1 MGQASWRMALGPLV
15 GEGWAAQ
22 MGAARGGSWSL
33 SCRRLDNEWPSTPL
47 TPREDVMEKRKLVCG
62 GAGGAGGIISKRK
75 GFGQIWSQRELGPDP
90 SSHVED
96 QRGSDHIAIY
106 SPDRLGLPP
115 ATLVTRRMCPPPP
128 VCPHTCTSMPRPLP
142 HSPWTRERG
151 HGLALPSYHES
162 FLLHPSA
169 GGCSQRTHPVLGEQL
184 WSVLQALG
192 SIFLH

>member
-1 MGQASWRMALGPLV
+1 MAIDSPNAQGGCDGKEEACMG
-15 GEGWAAQ
+15 
-22 MGAARGGSWSL
+22 RGG
-33 SCRRLDNEWPSTPL
+33 
-47 TPREDVMEKRKLVCG
+47 G
-62 GAGGAGGIISKRK
+62 GGAGGIISKRK

-162 FLLHPSA
+162 FLLASCLFTPQQVGA
-169 GGCSQRTHPVLGEQL
+169 QQVGAQRTHPVLGEQL